1 MKSCPLK
8 TTVILMFYSNTMGVA
23 CGAGTTNPSRAPKF
37 IPDLQWG
44 SRVAWSLVFYVMF

>member
-1 MKSCPLK
+1 MSFENNCNPN
-8 TTVILMFYSNTMGVA
+8 TYSNTTGVV

-44 SRVAWSLVFYVMF
+44 SRVACL